1 MIYLF
6 ITEEDNNRLPFKT
19 IEIPQK
25 SYCISADN
33 GNYNVGKTEGKN
45 KEFLEEYFKAKNQ
58 FPVFLYIGGDVH
70 EEKDEDF
77 LFVLEEQGI
86 KCEVGKYRS
95 EGWRLTEYGSL
106 PIDSPLFTLQINN
119 FDQLRY
125 SLNYTWG
132 YAACNDLYIISFQPV
147 ISAKDNKLMI
157 DMKNKYTFLCV
168 DDDAEHIYFHT
179 NEFVEVNNL
188 IKEFPDSIKVN
199 QINDEL
205 IE

>member
-1 MIYLF
+1 MIDLF
-6 ITEEDNNRLPFKT
+6 IFEEDNNRLPFKT
-19 IEIPQK
+19 IKMPQK
-25 SYCISADN
+25 SYCISAYN
-33 GNYNVGKTEGKN
+33 GNYDVGKTEGKN
-45 KEFLEEYFKAKNQ
+45 KEFLVEYFKAKNQ
-58 FPVFLYIGGDVH
+58 FPIYLYIGGDVH

-77 LFVLEEQGI
+77 LFDLEEQGI
-86 KCEVGKYRS
+86 TCELGKYRS
-95 EGWRLTEYGSL
+95 TGLRSTEYGLL
-106 PIDSPLFTLQINN
+106 PIDSPLFTLKINN
-119 FDQLRY
+119 LDQLRY

-168 DDDAEHIYFHT
+168 DDDAESIDFHT
-179 NEFVEVNNL
+179 NEFVEVKDL
-188 IKEFPDSIKVN
+188 IKEFPDSIKVT